1 MSRYFIKL
9 AYDGRNYH
17 GWQSQINAKSV
28 QSEIEKCL
36 TLKLGNTIRLTGCGR
51 TDTGVHAKIYY
62 AHFDLVLTL
71 ENEAIQRLINSIN
84 LFLPS
89 DIVLYDLFEVTPE
102 ASARFD
108 AISRTYKYYIHQK
121 KNPFIDNYSLFHY
134 GNLNLNAMQQA
145 SRVLFEYEDFTSF
158 SKLHTQTKT
167 NNCIILEA
175 NWQKFDD
182 NLVFTISAD
191 RFLRNMV
198 RAIVGTMLEIGKGTL
213 SIEGF
218 REVIESKNRSNA
230 GFSVSGHA
238 LFLENIS
245 YPDKILLNQSNT

>member
-1 MSRYFIKL
+1 M

-17 GWQSQINAKSV
+17 GWQSQTNAKSV

-36 TLKLGNTIRLTGCGR
+36 SLKLGTSIRLTGCGR

-62 AHFDLVLTL
+62 AHFDHVLTM
-71 ENEAIQRLINSIN
+71 EIEAIQRLISSIN
-84 LFLPS
+84 LFLPP
-89 DIVLYDLFEVTPE
+89 DIVLFDLFEVTPE
-102 ASARFD
+102 ANARFD

-134 GNLNLNAMQQA
+134 GILDLDSMLKACH
-145 SRVLFEYEDFTSF
+145 VLFEYEDFTSF

-167 NNCIILEA
+167 NNCKILEA
-175 NWQKFDD
+175 NWLQFDD

-213 SIEGF
+213 TIEGF

-245 YPDKILLNQSNT
+245 YPDNIFLNQSTY